1 MKRIVFKI
9 PCKTFKINDS
19 GELEMVETFSH
30 AEMPWSEAN
39 EETAKAQAH
48 NGEYTI
54 EDDGEEET
62 VTPEARI
69 AELEDALDMLL
80 NGVTE

>member
-1 MKRIVFKI
+1 MKKILFKI
-9 PCKTFKINDS
+9 PVKTFKINES
-19 GELEMVETFSH
+19 GELETVKTFSY

-69 AELEDALDMLL
+69 AELEEALAMLL
-80 NGVTE
+80 NGVME

>member
-1 MKRIVFKI
+1 MKKIFFKI
-9 PCKTFKINDS
+9 PGKTFKINES
-19 GELEMVETFSH
+19 GELEMVETFSP

-48 NGEYTI
+48 NGEYAI
-54 EDDGEEET
+54 EDDGKEEP

-69 AELEDALDMLL
+69 AELEEALAMLL